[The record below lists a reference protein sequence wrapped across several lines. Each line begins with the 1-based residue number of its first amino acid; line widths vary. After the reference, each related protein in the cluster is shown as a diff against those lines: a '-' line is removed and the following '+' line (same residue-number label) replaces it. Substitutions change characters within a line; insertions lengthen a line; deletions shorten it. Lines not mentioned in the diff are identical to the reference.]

1 MAVMKFIE
9 IDGGVGAVFSDEA
22 LAILKAKLG
31 DDLRLTVTEGGEVML
46 SAHAPGR
53 EARLERGRA
62 FIEKYRPTFE
72 ALAK

>member
-1 MAVMKFIE
+1 MKFIE
-9 IDGGVGAVFSDEA
+9 IDGAVGAVSSEEA
-22 LAILKAKLG
+22 LAILEAKIG
-31 DDLRLTVTEGGEVML
+31 DDLRLPLTEDGEVVL
-46 SAHAPGR
+46 SAHAPCR